1 MNNDIDVLHEL
12 DVMKSQMALLKKI
25 LDGQRIVNERH
36 LRNAIKGGISSLN
49 RHAVK
54 MCIIGIVA
62 LVLCTA
68 SFLQCG
74 FSKAFIAFTALMI
87 LFCVCATYMQHRNL
101 IVAKGYDSDLVS
113 ATFDLVRL
121 KKRYSQWLWIALPMI
136 MLWGTGLIY
145 ECLYSFTDKEMA
157 IPFMSGSFV
166 GLVTGGIIG
175 IRIHI
180 RTLRKIE
187 KLLAQIKELK
197 ECMALF
203 ILSVLVSA
211 II

>member
-12 DVMKSQMALLKKI
+12 DGMKSQMALLKKI

-62 LVLCTA
+62 LVLCTV
-68 SFLQCG
+68 SFLQYG
-74 FSKAFIAFTALMI
+74 FSKVFIAFTALMI

-145 ECLYSFTDKEMA
+145 ECLYSFTDKEIA
-157 IPFMSGSFV
+157 IPFVSGSLV

-180 RTLRKIE
+180 RTLRKIK

-203 ILSVLVSA
+203 ILSVLLSA

>member
-1 MNNDIDVLHEL
+1 
-12 DVMKSQMALLKKI
+12 
-25 LDGQRIVNERH
+25 
-36 LRNAIKGGISSLN
+36 
-49 RHAVK
+49 
-54 MCIIGIVA
+54 
-62 LVLCTA
+62 
-68 SFLQCG
+68 
-74 FSKAFIAFTALMI
+74 
-87 LFCVCATYMQHRNL
+87 MQHRNL

-136 MLWGTGLIY
+136 MLWGIGLIY
-145 ECLYSFTDKEMA
+145 ECLHSFTDKEIA
-157 IPFMSGSFV
+157 IPFVSGSFV
-166 GLVTGGIIG
+166 GLVTGCIIG
-175 IRIHI
+175 IRIHV

>member
-12 DVMKSQMALLKKI
+12 DGMKSQMALLKKI

-49 RHAVK
+49 MHAVK

-87 LFCVCATYMQHRNL
+87 LFCVCATYMRHRNL

-166 GLVTGGIIG
+166 GLVTGCIIG
-175 IRIHI
+175 IRIHV

>member
-1 MNNDIDVLHEL
+1 
-12 DVMKSQMALLKKI
+12 
-25 LDGQRIVNERH
+25 
-36 LRNAIKGGISSLN
+36 
-49 RHAVK
+49 
-54 MCIIGIVA
+54 
-62 LVLCTA
+62 
-68 SFLQCG
+68 
-74 FSKAFIAFTALMI
+74 
-87 LFCVCATYMQHRNL
+87 
-101 IVAKGYDSDLVS
+101 
-113 ATFDLVRL
+113 
-121 KKRYSQWLWIALPMI
+121 

-175 IRIHI
+175 IRIHV

>member
-12 DVMKSQMALLKKI
+12 DGMKSQMALLKKI

-68 SFLQCG
+68 SFLQYG
-74 FSKAFIAFTALMI
+74 FSKVFIAFTALMF

-136 MLWGTGLIY
+136 MLWGIGLIY
-145 ECLYSFTDKEMA
+145 ECLYSFTDKEIA
-157 IPFMSGSFV
+157 IPFVSGSLV

-197 ECMALF
+197 ECMTLF